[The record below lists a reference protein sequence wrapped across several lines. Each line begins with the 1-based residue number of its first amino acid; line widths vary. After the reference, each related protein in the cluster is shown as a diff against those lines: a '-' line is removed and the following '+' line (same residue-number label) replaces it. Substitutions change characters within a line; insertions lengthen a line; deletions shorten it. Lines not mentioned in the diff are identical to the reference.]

1 MLRRLEQEKMKQ
13 DMAVLQRMLEQKER
27 KMQELMRNS
36 GQVPALKQHY
46 DRVLQVRGAS
56 GGGEGARG
64 SEVKGCEGGPC
75 RPWCVFR

>member
-1 MLRRLEQEKMKQ
+1 MRRLEQEKMKQ

-56 GGGEGARG
+56 GGVEVDRG
-64 SEVKGCEGGPC
+64 SEVRGFGGEPC